1 MADYS
6 DYSSSDTDDISTFTD
21 IETIYAK
28 EDLQY
33 NLINELLNS
42 INNFKQKENPL
53 ILDKMTPIIFHT
65 FIENLHPSIN

>member
-6 DYSSSDTDDISTFTD
+6 DYSSSDTEEVSTFTD
-21 IETIYAK
+21 IETIHNK

-42 INNFKQKENPL
+42 INNFRQKENPL

-65 FIENLHPSIN
+65 FIENLHPSID